1 MYSGGQPLGLGEL
14 SKGMLGEEVPGSL
27 LGVTSAF
34 LPSSKTGSFGG
45 REKAEGCNLEK
56 VREEKPSTV
65 LYSSYICCASR
76 Q

>member
-1 MYSGGQPLGLGEL
+1 M
-14 SKGMLGEEVPGSL
+14 PGSL

-34 LPSSKTGSFGG
+34 LLSSKTGSFGG
-45 REKAEGCNLEK
+45 REKVEGCDLEK

-65 LYSSYICCASR
+65 LYSNFCCASR